1 MRKISFSFLFLMA
14 AFTFL
19 FAEDTY
25 YLKGKLGNFQIYLY
39 FEDYTSEYPNNDN
52 AIEGKYF
59 YQSSLKDIAL
69 SGKRSDNTFI
79 FYFDEYKGEFQEKFV
94 LTKDSLNN
102 FSGTWENDNG
112 KKLVVELQPIK
123 EEDVANP
130 YEDMEIIKKLKKDDL
145 YEYAKSA
152 FIKFVKEDV
161 DTVINNKHIE
171 WFSEKHCD
179 MRFFRLGKDFSEST
193 KNIVNKKLKEIHLSE
208 ILDQLSCALSWY
220 NKGNS
225 IYYEVSIGY
234 IDDHLLGF
242 QIFSYWDCRFTHPDS
257 SLSGYLIDLSDGKNY
272 DIDDILSFDKSVT
285 TYSDDDNDSAFESFS
300 NYRTN
305 FFAPQLYKVMNSLYH
320 FSKLKVDGC
329 DYTNIE
335 HWDFPSWN
343 FTSKGIEFTPSFNW
357 NTRNCEGP
365 FLVPFS
371 KLKKFKNPKFPYNF
385 PK

>member
-1 MRKISFSFLFLMA
+1 MA

-161 DTVINNKHIE
+161 DTAINNKHIE